1 MWVKLYKSALQH
13 EIGIPIEWWSG
24 FVTQRNLSILY
35 KQWDRHVG
43 WNVLYMIWENYLW
56 WAVRKMFF
64 LLKPNFYLFIQYF
77 VSFLCMFG
85 LFCYV
90 SDYQKYN
97 PNVSST
103 WNVRPLSELSHM
115 WSKWYMG
122 MYLKI
127 MYDKAN
133 IHGDNL
139 LYLD

>member
-1 MWVKLYKSALQH
+1 MWDEMFYTWIGRITCDELLEKS
-13 EIGIPIEWWSG
+13 
-24 FVTQRNLSILY
+24 
-35 KQWDRHVG
+35 
-43 WNVLYMIWENYLW
+43 VL
-56 WAVRKMFF
+56 F

-85 LFCYV
+85 LFV

-122 MYLKI
+122 MYLINK
-127 MYDKAN
+127 
-133 IHGDNL
+133 DNVWL
-139 LYLD
+139 SKYS